1 METNTNIV
9 INLLKL
15 ITSIKTTSNDVILF
29 LKKYNIDSNIYLPYM
44 AEDGEIPLLFYCCA
58 NNKYN
63 ELFQYLLN
71 NNVNVH
77 NKMNTKNPIDLLYYS
92 QIEYIPTL
100 ISKNVVLSKETFLIN
115 GEKLLIGGNIKKL
128 MLLYKY
134 NAIDKNDL
142 LTLIHTNNLL
152 FNVLER
158 LYERIFFI
166 CKNSNNN
173 ELLRSNYNDT
183 IKNYSDVF
191 KLILTNG
198 VNINQLNNNSIPF
211 MQDVLNTYIYDIIKV
226 LLQYNPELD
235 DVNLIHYS
243 NFDLTN
249 RQIMSFLYNKDN
261 YENISNLLREYKIP
275 VKINKKT
282 IKKSP

>member
-100 ISKNVVLSKETFLIN
+100 ISKNVVLYVS
-115 GEKLLIGGNIKKL
+115 
-128 MLLYKY
+128 Y
-134 NAIDKNDL
+134 
-142 LTLIHTNNLL
+142 
-152 FNVLER
+152 R
-158 LYERIFFI
+158 
-166 CKNSNNN
+166 
-173 ELLRSNYNDT
+173 
-183 IKNYSDVF
+183 
-191 KLILTNG
+191 
-198 VNINQLNNNSIPF
+198 
-211 MQDVLNTYIYDIIKV
+211 
-226 LLQYNPELD
+226 
-235 DVNLIHYS
+235 
-243 NFDLTN
+243 
-249 RQIMSFLYNKDN
+249 
-261 YENISNLLREYKIP
+261 
-275 VKINKKT
+275 
-282 IKKSP
+282 